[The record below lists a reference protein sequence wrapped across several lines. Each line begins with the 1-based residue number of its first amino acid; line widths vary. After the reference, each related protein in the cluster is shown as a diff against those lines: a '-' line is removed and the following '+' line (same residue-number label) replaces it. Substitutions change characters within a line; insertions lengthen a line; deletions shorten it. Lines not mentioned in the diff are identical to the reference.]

1 MLNLI
6 GKFLIFFGSFMILL
20 GAFLAYFPKIPMLG
34 KLPGDIYIK
43 KENFIFIFPITTSII
58 LSLILSLLFYLFQKL
73 FR

>member
-43 KENFIFIFPITTSII
+43 KENFVFIFPITTSIV
-58 LSLILSLLFYLFQKL
+58 LSLVLSLLFYLFQRL